1 MKFFP
6 HFIELIDFP
15 TRTILSIDSQ
25 PTIVGYTLLSY
36 MYTWAGKTVYMEDL
50 YVTESYRSMGV
61 GKLLFNFVVKHA
73 KETGSR
79 RIQFEVVKWNPARK
93 FYEKM
98 KAINTTEDC
107 GYLTYM
113 VTKDVIEAA
122 E

>member
-1 MKFFP
+1 
-6 HFIELIDFP
+6 
-15 TRTILSIDSQ
+15 
-25 PTIVGYTLLSY
+25 

-50 YVTESYRSMGV
+50 YVSESHRSKGV

-79 RIQFEVVKWNPARK
+79 RVQFEVVKSNPARK

-98 KAINTTEDC
+98 KAINATEDF

-113 VTKDVIEAA
+113 VTNDVIEAA